1 MTLRLR
7 RCLAM
12 VVLAKK
18 LGQRHS
24 TTRVEIK
31 LQLN

>member
-18 LGQRHS
+18 LERQYS

-31 LQLN
+31 LELN